1 MVFCEEY
8 TIVILN
14 QLNINKIKST
24 KKILENITKKQKEK
38 RTMQGKTIAIYS
50 IS

>member
-1 MVFCEEY
+1 VGEVKAKFS
-8 TIVILN
+8 ISSILKSSR
-14 QLNINKIKST
+14 KILF
-24 KKILENITKKQKEK
+24 LENITKKQKEK